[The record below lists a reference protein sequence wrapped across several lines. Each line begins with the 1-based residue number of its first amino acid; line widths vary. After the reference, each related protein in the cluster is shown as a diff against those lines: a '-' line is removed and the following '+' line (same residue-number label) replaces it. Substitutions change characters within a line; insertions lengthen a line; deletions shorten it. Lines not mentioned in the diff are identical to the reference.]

1 MPLATDKACSFVIV
15 HFIILIY
22 FLTVESGQKMG
33 PADICADAYLLQY
46 MLASD
51 CVLLQSQ
58 LVPAVTVIFRDCC

>member
-1 MPLATDKACSFVIV
+1 
-15 HFIILIY
+15 
-22 FLTVESGQKMG
+22 MG

-46 MLASD
+46 LLASD